1 MPESYYLI
9 AVGLLAALCA
19 FFATPLLIKLARRH
33 EFFDTPCDRSVHTRN
48 VSRLGGIAVF
58 AGFAIG
64 FALFTYLVLVG
75 KVDYADQPVTMFA
88 FFLGA
93 SLFFLLGLADD
104 FFGLSAQFKL
114 IVMIG
119 IAVMVILMGVRIGS
133 LFGYLLLPTWFA
145 VAFSVF
151 WIVGIVNTMNFID
164 GLDGLATGVGLLAS
178 IAFLIIAIVRG
189 EWFTSFLLV
198 CIIGSLA
205 GFLPHNFFPAKIFLG
220 DSGSLT
226 IGYFLAVISII
237 GLYKQIT
244 LLTLAV
250 PLMVLAL
257 PIADT
262 AFAIIRRLVRRV
274 PITRPDRRHIHHRL
288 LALFGRNHSDST
300 LMMES
305 TAHRS
310 AVIACYLIAV
320 VFAAIAVYF
329 GIQK

>member
-1 MPESYYLI
+1 MSEGYYLLVI
-9 AVGLLAALCA
+9 GLLSAASA
-19 FFATPLLIKLARRH
+19 FFLTPALVVLGNRYK
-33 EFFDTPCDRSVHTRN
+33 FYDPPCERSVHSRN

-58 AGFAIG
+58 AGFAVG
-64 FALFTYLVLVG
+64 FSLFTYLVITG
-75 KVDYADQPVTMFA
+75 RIDYASQPVTMFA

-93 SLFFLLGLADD
+93 TLFFLLGLLDD
-104 FFGLSAQFKL
+104 FFGLSARFKL
-114 IVMIG
+114 VIMIV
-119 IAVMVILMGVRIGS
+119 IALMVILMGVRIGS
-133 LFGYLLLPTWFA
+133 LFGYLMLPMWFA
-145 VAFSVF
+145 VGFSVF
-151 WIVGIVNTMNFID
+151 WVVGIVNTMNFID
-164 GLDGLATGVGLLAS
+164 GLDGLASGVGLLAS

-189 EWFTSFLLV
+189 EWFTAFLLV

-262 AFAIIRRLVRRV
+262 AFAIARRLVRGV

-288 LALFGRNHSDST
+288 LALFGRNHGDAT

-305 TAHRS
+305 SAHRS
-310 AVIACYLIAV
+310 AVIACYIIAV
-320 VFAAIAVYF
+320 VFATIAVYI
-329 GIQK
+329 GVQK